1 MLKQGWVWVLA
12 VAVLLGIWHMRHNR
26 SLDELPLEQAIKTV
40 RGDGSRVL
48 VTFEDP
54 NCGYCKRLHRDLQNI
69 DNVTVYTFLAP
80 VLGKDSERK
89 AHNIW
94 CARDREHTWREWM
107 VEAVT
112 PAEASCESDTLARNL
127 ALARDWDIRGVP
139 TLFLADGKRF
149 RGYIPGNRL
158 EAELTAA
165 AGENPARH

>member
-1 MLKQGWVWVLA
+1 MLEKASWRWAL
-12 VAVLLGIWHMRHNR
+12 VALVLLAIWLVHRP
-26 SLDELPLEQAIKTV
+26 SGELPLEQAIKTV

-54 NCGYCKRLHRDLQNI
+54 NCGYCKRLHRDLQSI

-107 VEAVT
+107 VNAVT
-112 PAEASCESDTLARNL
+112 PAEASCESDVIARNL
-127 ALARDWDIRGVP
+127 ALARQWNVRGVP
-139 TLFLADGKRF
+139 ALFLSNGKRF

-165 AGENPARH
+165 ANAN